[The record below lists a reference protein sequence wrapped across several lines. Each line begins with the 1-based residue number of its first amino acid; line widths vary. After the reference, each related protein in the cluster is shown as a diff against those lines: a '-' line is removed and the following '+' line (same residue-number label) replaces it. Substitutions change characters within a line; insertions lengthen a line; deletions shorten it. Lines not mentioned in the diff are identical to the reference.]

1 MRRRE
6 QLPDSPGSPGRPDL
20 LRHEEPPLSSL
31 YRSFFEEECRAIV
44 GRLRLGTAAAEPS
57 PGPWECSSPWP
68 DGTGFLTSTP
78 LGSSPPLAEGTP
90 ARAGTAGCQP
100 AAAPGP
106 ALEEPLRIPGCPATA
121 PPAAPP
127 AALPRKAARRDAGQQ
142 SRDRPGPAGRPT
154 TSARSPGRGGGRVS
168 LIRARAG
175 GGAPELPRAGKALGA
190 PGTRPPRSPG
200 TRTKV
205 TEAARPRLQRPR
217 EASQPAR
224 PSAIPK
230 AAPRD
235 AGRGEAAA
243 KAGGRRESSQR
254 LPTAI
259 PTVASRS
266 RLRPLGKAASPKC
279 FCPGSPT
286 QKLICNRTWELKED
300 SESKEGLVA
309 AGSVLGAG
317 EQYRGPT
324 PGWGAGACS
333 PIERSP
339 SGAFLAPDCQRP
351 AENQASAECTAVRRV
366 YVSAL
371 GSGGFSPRV
380 GVSMG
385 KLPVGQCRSPAGSS
399 PNMAPGVLQ
408 PALGHAAFPRH
419 CSWDSPALLGRAHSE
434 QEPGAAGS

>member
-309 AGSVLGAG
+309 AGSVLGAADKTAQCEAYRRMISSLQAQLRAAGTFPRWG
-317 EQYRGPT
+317 EPLLLGGLRG
-324 PGWGAGACS
+324 CS
-333 PIERSP
+333 
-339 SGAFLAPDCQRP
+339 GDA
-351 AENQASAECTAVRRV
+351 
-366 YVSAL
+366 
-371 GSGGFSPRV
+371 
-380 GVSMG
+380 
-385 KLPVGQCRSPAGSS
+385 LPVELRAARCQGHSS
-399 PNMAPGVLQ
+399 W
-408 PALGHAAFPRH
+408 
-419 CSWDSPALLGRAHSE
+419 C
-434 QEPGAAGS
+434 

>member
-235 AGRGEAAA
+235 AGRGE
-243 KAGGRRESSQR
+243 
-254 LPTAI
+254 
-259 PTVASRS
+259 
-266 RLRPLGKAASPKC
+266 
-279 FCPGSPT
+279 GSPT